1 MPNYL
6 VKKVSKTG
14 EIIYMQYRLDG
25 YEFKPRNKAKA
36 SVSLDKITII
46 KPSMIDLVLTQK
58 IDNKI
63 KKIIRLVMYILNT
76 DDDTTNPSDVMLAL
90 NEITR
95 LRSVILNKYQDF
107 ISKEKESLFL
117 KKLRILENELR
128 IKNLSYEEKFNSYG
142 GPKL

>member
-63 KKIIRLVMYILNT
+63 KIDLSLLPHRYIFFEKKYNLNQHHHLLLHRYTFHKIIK
-76 DDDTTNPSDVMLAL
+76 
-90 NEITR
+90 
-95 LRSVILNKYQDF
+95 NK
-107 ISKEKESLFL
+107 
-117 KKLRILENELR
+117 N
-128 IKNLSYEEKFNSYG
+128 
-142 GPKL
+142 